1 MIPNSSRF
9 QFSTAAIALLG
20 LAALLF
26 PQPARGL
33 GRRAN
38 DAQVIV
44 HGRRAS
50 EKPYQSPYDKDRWRV
65 IESGIDDDLT
75 RLWAV
80 DGDHAWVGGLA
91 GGVYRTRDA
100 GQSWEALVGVDL
112 GRFVQL
118 DWKGPARGFALAT
131 DGEILR
137 TDDGGGTWKSVRA
150 ASSDRVL
157 HLDFIDEEKGWA
169 VGQRGLLLHTTDG
182 GSTWARYAEAVSGD
196 LTVVQMLSEKTGWA
210 GGPGLLLGTRDAGT
224 SWVPLEDA
232 PGWWFVSGRRGYATD
247 GESIFATDDG
257 GESWRPVR
265 TIERL
270 LEVDGGPEGASYISH
285 VRFVDRY
292 NGLAEVMDSGAQ
304 RLFRTRSVGRVWKQ
318 VYKARRGDG
327 AELVSF
333 SMSDGR
339 NGLALDGNGNLRAT
353 GDGARTWP
361 VQIGGEFFDLTD
373 IHFADSQRGWAVGG
387 TGRILVTEDGGK
399 HWREGSRRIDSQL
412 HRVQSAPLSPESA
425 RAWAAGG
432 GGTVL
437 ASISEGRPWRSPW
450 RSQRTTT
457 REDILALAF
466 RNSAR
471 GAAGGENGLLMTTAD
486 GGDSWIRRSTGIK
499 GAIVAVA
506 LVGQDGLWAATASTL
521 YRSGND
527 GQTLTAASLPS
538 RLSAGSFVDVAA
550 PAPGHLLALQAEG
563 QLLRTRNG
571 GEAWDRVV
579 VDPDARLGA
588 LQFADAGHGWVL
600 GRKEGSPDLLYI
612 TEDGGAEW
620 RAVELPTRD
629 IRAFYFADLQRGWL
643 AGPQSIYVST
653 DGGRNWRRQTIGPSR
668 FLRAFVRL
676 DDGGAWAAGDNGLV
690 VRYLPPQAPGAPA
703 DDIDEGAA
711 ETAPSSE
718 N

>member
-1 MIPNSSRF
+1 MIPNSSLF
-9 QFSTAAIALLG
+9 HFSATAIALLG

-26 PQPARGL
+26 PQPTPGL

-38 DAQVIV
+38 QAQVIV
-44 HGRRAS
+44 HGHRAS
-50 EKPYQSPYDKDRWRV
+50 EKPYRSPYDKDRWRV

-75 RLWAV
+75 ALWAV
-80 DGDHAWVGGLA
+80 DGEHAWVGGVS

-100 GQSWEALVGVDL
+100 GRSWEALVGVDL

-118 DWKGPARGFALAT
+118 DWKGPDRGFALAT

-157 HLDFIDEEKGWA
+157 HLDFVDEEKGWA
-169 VGQRGLLLHTTDG
+169 VGQRGLLLHTIDG
-182 GSTWARYAEAVSGD
+182 GSTWARYEEAVSGD

-224 SWVPLEDA
+224 SWVALEDA

-247 GESIFATDDG
+247 GKSIFATDDG

-265 TIERL
+265 ALEHL
-270 LEVDGGPEGASYISH
+270 LEFDGGPDGASYISH

-292 NGLAEVMDSGAQ
+292 NGLAEVMDGGTQ
-304 RLFRTRSVGRVWKQ
+304 RLFRTRSLGRFWKQ
-318 VYKARRGDG
+318 AYKARRGEG

-353 GDGARTWP
+353 RDGARTWP

-373 IHFADSQRGWAVGG
+373 VHFADPQRGWAVGRA
-387 TGRILVTEDGGK
+387 GRILVTEDGGK
-399 HWREGSRRIDSQL
+399 RWREGSRRFDSPL
-412 HRVQSAPLSPESA
+412 RRVQSVLLSPESA

-437 ASISEGRPWRSPW
+437 ASISEGHPWRSPW

-457 REDILALAF
+457 REDILDLAF
-466 RNSAR
+466 QDSSR
-471 GAAGGENGLLMTTAD
+471 GAAAGENGLLMTTAD
-486 GGDSWIRRSTGIK
+486 GGDSWIRRSTGIS

-506 LVGQDGLWAATASTL
+506 LVERNALWAATASTI

-527 GQTLTAASLPS
+527 GQSLTAASLPS
-538 RLSAGSFVDVAA
+538 GLGAGSFVDLAA
-550 PAPGHLLALQAEG
+550 PAPEHLLALQAEG
-563 QLLRTRNG
+563 RLLRTRNG

-579 VDPDARLGA
+579 VDPDARLRA
-588 LQFADAGHGWVL
+588 LQFVDAAHGWVL

-612 TEDGGAEW
+612 TETAGAEW
-620 RAVELPTRD
+620 QAIELPARD
-629 IRAFYFADLQRGWL
+629 VRASFFADPKRGWL
-643 AGPQSIYVST
+643 AGPQSIHVTT
-653 DGGRNWRRQTIGPSR
+653 DGGRNWRRQVIGPSR
-668 FLRAFVRL
+668 FLRAFVQL

-690 VRYLPPQAPGAPA
+690 ARYPPMQVRGAPA
-703 DDIDEGAA
+703 DENEEGAA
-711 ETAPSSE
+711 GTAPSTDD
-718 N
+718 